1 MRSCLFAFLFLV
13 ALLTGCSLPA
23 SAHGHLTLRGSVA
36 SDAGAPLAG
45 RQVEI
50 VLPGEYGMN
59 SWDLRHGVTPEQLAR
74 HDLPFGAVTDDQG
87 EFAIDLGDRRYP
99 AAFFYLPP
107 LGRFPR
113 NPPPPF
119 FFMRVPSFPDERYAV
134 ETGAKWFRV
143 FGTGEAEIPLSQAHL
158 AALTAS
164 SEPDKAAGKR
174 GTVGV
179 VNLRFHVPAE

>member
-36 SDAGAPLAG
+36 SDAGAPLPG

-50 VLPGEYGMN
+50 ILPGEYGMGGR
-59 SWDLRHGVTPEQLAR
+59 DRRHGVTAEQLAR
-74 HDLPFGAVTDDQG
+74 HDEPFGAVTDDKG
-87 EFAIDLGDRRYP
+87 EFSIDLGDRRYQ
-99 AAFFYLPP
+99 AALFYLPP

-113 NPPPPF
+113 NPPSPF
-119 FFMRVPSFPDERYAV
+119 LFMRVPSFPDERYAV

-143 FGTGEAEIPLSQAHL
+143 FGTGEEEISLAQAHL

-164 SEPDKAAGKR
+164 SGPDKTPGKR

-179 VNLRFHVPAE
+179 VDLRFHLP